1 MAEASVLLTL
11 GTFLEDLSIGPADAI
26 GPGYLL
32 EQDLNSFWEP
42 ASLK

>member
-1 MAEASVLLTL
+1 MAEASMLGTL

-32 EQDLNSFWEP
+32 EQDLKAFGSKP
-42 ASLK
+42 L